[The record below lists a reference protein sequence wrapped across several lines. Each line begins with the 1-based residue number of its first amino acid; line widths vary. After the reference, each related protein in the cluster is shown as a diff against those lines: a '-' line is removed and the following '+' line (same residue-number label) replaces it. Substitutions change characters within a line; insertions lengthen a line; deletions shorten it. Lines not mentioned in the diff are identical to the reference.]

1 MGRAWAGFNY
11 RADETF
17 FSIARSWAKVTHC
30 FFLRYRPMNP
40 LTILRDSL
48 YFFRRHFTSILQL
61 CLPLVVLEAL
71 FSQLLY
77 RQLGDDASPAYGML
91 VSLLFY
97 PLYSAALILYLD
109 TRSNGQQISKRNLFA
124 RAVQLWPALALLI
137 LISSL
142 LIMAGLAL
150 FIFPGVWI
158 MINLVFAEYLLV
170 LRGLPVMQSMRESAR
185 MTTGHFMRIL
195 ICVLSVLAPLWLL
208 DGLLLMAFPEP
219 QPGAQLVLDSLSGF
233 LQLFSS
239 VVLYRLFML
248 LESEAGAS
256 AGN

>member
-1 MGRAWAGFNY
+1 
-11 RADETF
+11 
-17 FSIARSWAKVTHC
+17 
-30 FFLRYRPMNP
+30 MNP
-40 LTILRDSL
+40 LSVLRDSL
-48 YFFRRHFTSILQL
+48 YFFRRHLPNILQL
-61 CLPLVVLEAL
+61 CLPLVVAEAL
-71 FSQLLY
+71 LTQLLY
-77 RQLGDDASPAYGML
+77 RQLGDQASPAYGML

-109 TRSNGQQISKRNLFA
+109 TRSKGQDIAKRDLFA
-124 RAVQLWPALALLI
+124 RALQLWPQLALLI

-170 LRGLPVMQSMRESAR
+170 LRGRPVMLAMRESAS
-185 MTTGHFMRIL
+185 MTTGHFMRIMF
-195 ICVLSVLAPLWLL
+195 CVVAVLAPIWLI

-219 QPGAQLVLDSLSGF
+219 SPGMELAMDSLSGF
-233 LQLFSS
+233 LQLFST

-248 LESEAGAS
+248 LEGEAA
-256 AGN
+256 A

>member
-1 MGRAWAGFNY
+1 
-11 RADETF
+11 
-17 FSIARSWAKVTHC
+17 
-30 FFLRYRPMNP
+30 MNP
-40 LTILRDSL
+40 LSVLRDSL
-48 YFFRRHFTSILQL
+48 YFFRRHLVSILQL

-71 FSQLLY
+71 CTQLLY
-77 RQLGDDASPAYGML
+77 RQLGDQASAGYGML

-97 PLYSAALILYLD
+97 PLYSAALILYMD
-109 TRSNGQQISKRNLFA
+109 TRSNGQDIAKRNLFA
-124 RAVQLWPALALLI
+124 RAMQLWPSLALLI

-170 LRGLPVMQSMRESAR
+170 LRGLPVVQAMRESAR

-195 ICVLSVLAPLWLL
+195 VCVVAVLAPLWLL

-219 QPGAQLVLDSLSGF
+219 QPGVQLALDSLSGF

-248 LESEAGAS
+248 LENDALA
-256 AGN
+256 

>member
-1 MGRAWAGFNY
+1 
-11 RADETF
+11 
-17 FSIARSWAKVTHC
+17 
-30 FFLRYRPMNP
+30 MNP
-40 LTILRDSL
+40 LSVLRDSL
-48 YFFRRHFTSILQL
+48 YFFRRHLTSILQL

-71 FSQLLY
+71 FTQLLY
-77 RQLGDDASPAYGML
+77 RQLGEQASPAYGML

-109 TRSNGQQISKRNLFA
+109 TRSNGSDIAKRNLFA

-158 MINLVFAEYLLV
+158 MVNLVFAEYLLV
-170 LRGLPVMQSMRESAR
+170 LRGLPVIESMRTSAR
-185 MTTGHFMRIL
+185 MTTGHFLRIMVCML
-195 ICVLSVLAPLWLL
+195 AVLAPLWLI
-208 DGLLLMAFPEP
+208 DGLLLSAFPEP
-219 QPGAQLVLDSLSGF
+219 QGGVQLLLDSLSGF
-233 LQLFSS
+233 LQLFST

-248 LESEAGAS
+248 LESEAS
-256 AGN
+256 A

>member
-1 MGRAWAGFNY
+1 
-11 RADETF
+11 
-17 FSIARSWAKVTHC
+17 
-30 FFLRYRPMNP
+30 MNP
-40 LTILRDSL
+40 LSVLRDSL
-48 YFFRRHFTSILQL
+48 YFFRRHLVSILQL
-61 CLPLVVLEAL
+61 CLPLVILEAL
-71 FSQLLY
+71 CTQLLY
-77 RQLGDDASPAYGML
+77 RQLGDQASAGYGML

-97 PLYSAALILYLD
+97 PLYSAALILYMD
-109 TRSNGQQISKRNLFA
+109 TRSNGQDIAKRNLFA
-124 RAVQLWPALALLI
+124 RAVQLWPSLALLI

-170 LRGLPVMQSMRESAR
+170 LRGLPVVQAMRESAR
-185 MTTGHFMRIL
+185 MTTGHFMHIL
-195 ICVLSVLAPLWLL
+195 VCVVAVLAPLWLL

-219 QPGAQLVLDSLSGF
+219 QPGVQLALDSLSGF

-248 LESEAGAS
+248 LENDALA
-256 AGN
+256 

>member
-1 MGRAWAGFNY
+1 
-11 RADETF
+11 
-17 FSIARSWAKVTHC
+17 
-30 FFLRYRPMNP
+30 MNP
-40 LTILRDSL
+40 LSVLRDSL
-48 YFFRRHFTSILQL
+48 YFFRRHLVSILQL
-61 CLPLVVLEAL
+61 CLPLVILEAL
-71 FSQLLY
+71 CTQLLY
-77 RQLGDDASPAYGML
+77 RQLGDQASAGYGML

-97 PLYSAALILYLD
+97 PLYSAALILYMD
-109 TRSNGQQISKRNLFA
+109 TRSNGQDIAKRNLFA
-124 RAVQLWPALALLI
+124 RAVQLWPSLALLI

-170 LRGLPVMQSMRESAR
+170 LRGLPVVQAMRENAR

-195 ICVLSVLAPLWLL
+195 VCVVAVLAPLWLL

-219 QPGAQLVLDSLSGF
+219 QPGVQLALDSLSGF

-248 LESEAGAS
+248 LENDALA
-256 AGN
+256 

>member
-1 MGRAWAGFNY
+1 
-11 RADETF
+11 
-17 FSIARSWAKVTHC
+17 
-30 FFLRYRPMNP
+30 MNP
-40 LTILRDSL
+40 LSVLRDSL
-48 YFFRRHFTSILQL
+48 YFFRRHLTSILQL

-71 FSQLLY
+71 GTQLLY
-77 RQLGDDASPAYGML
+77 SQLGEQASPAYGML

-109 TRSNGQQISKRNLFA
+109 TRSNGQPIAKRDLFA

-158 MINLVFAEYLLV
+158 MVNLVFAEYLLV
-170 LRGLPVMQSMRESAR
+170 LRGLPVIESMRTSAR
-185 MTTGHFMRIL
+185 MTTGHFLRIMV
-195 ICVLSVLAPLWLL
+195 CMLSVLAPLWLI
-208 DGLLLMAFPEP
+208 DGLLLTAFPDP
-219 QPGAQLVLDSLSGF
+219 QPGVQLLLDSLSGF
-233 LQLFSS
+233 LQLFST

-248 LESEAGAS
+248 LEGEAS
-256 AGN
+256 A

>member
-1 MGRAWAGFNY
+1 
-11 RADETF
+11 
-17 FSIARSWAKVTHC
+17 
-30 FFLRYRPMNP
+30 MNP
-40 LTILRDSL
+40 LSVLRDSL
-48 YFFRRHFTSILQL
+48 YFFRRHLVNILQL
-61 CLPLVVLEAL
+61 CLPLVVAEAL
-71 FSQLLY
+71 CTQLLY
-77 RQLGDDASPAYGML
+77 RQLSEQASPAYGML

-97 PLYSAALILYLD
+97 PLYSAALILYMD
-109 TRSNGQQISKRNLFA
+109 TRSNGQDIAKRNLFA

-142 LIMAGLAL
+142 LILAGLAL

-170 LRGLPVMQSMRESAR
+170 LRGLPVVQAMRESAR
-185 MTTGHFMRIL
+185 MTTGHFLRIL
-195 ICVLSVLAPLWLL
+195 ICMLAVLAPLWLL

-219 QPGAQLVLDSLSGF
+219 QPGVQLALDSVSGF

-248 LESEAGAS
+248 LEGETGA
-256 AGN
+256 

>member
-1 MGRAWAGFNY
+1 
-11 RADETF
+11 
-17 FSIARSWAKVTHC
+17 
-30 FFLRYRPMNP
+30 MNP
-40 LTILRDSL
+40 LSVLRDSL
-48 YFFRRHFTSILQL
+48 YFFRRHLPSIIPL

-71 FSQLLY
+71 LTQLLY
-77 RQLGDDASPAYGML
+77 RQMGEQASPAYGML

-109 TRSNGQQISKRNLFA
+109 TRSNSQDISRRDLFA
-124 RAVQLWPALALLI
+124 RAVQLWPQLALLI

-170 LRGLPVMQSMRESAR
+170 LRGLPVVQSMRESAR
-185 MTTGHFMRIL
+185 MTTGHFMRIM
-195 ICVLSVLAPLWLL
+195 ICVLGVLAPIWLI
-208 DGLLLMAFPEP
+208 DGLLQMAIPEP
-219 QPGAQLVLDSLSGF
+219 SPATELAMDSLSGF
-233 LQLFSS
+233 LQLFST

-248 LESEAGAS
+248 LEGQADA
-256 AGN
+256 

>member
-1 MGRAWAGFNY
+1 
-11 RADETF
+11 
-17 FSIARSWAKVTHC
+17 
-30 FFLRYRPMNP
+30 MNP
-40 LTILRDSL
+40 LSVLRDSL
-48 YFFRRHFTSILQL
+48 YFFRRHLANILQL

-71 FSQLLY
+71 ASQLLY
-77 RQLGDDASPAYGML
+77 NQLGEQASPAYGML

-109 TRSNGQQISKRNLFA
+109 TRSNGEPVAKRNLFA

-158 MINLVFAEYLLV
+158 MVNLVFAEYLLV
-170 LRGLPVMQSMRESAR
+170 LRGLPVVEAMRTSAR
-185 MTTGHFMRIL
+185 MTTGHFLRIMV
-195 ICVLSVLAPLWLL
+195 CMLSVLAPLWLI
-208 DGLLLMAFPEP
+208 DGLLLTAFPDP
-219 QPGAQLVLDSLSGF
+219 QPGVQLVLDSLNGF
-233 LQLFSS
+233 LQLFST

-248 LESEAGAS
+248 LESEAGA
-256 AGN
+256 

>member
-1 MGRAWAGFNY
+1 
-11 RADETF
+11 
-17 FSIARSWAKVTHC
+17 
-30 FFLRYRPMNP
+30 MNP
-40 LTILRDSL
+40 LSILRDSL
-48 YFFRRHFTSILQL
+48 YFFRRHLTSIVQL

-71 FSQLLY
+71 FTQLLQN
-77 RQLGDDASPAYGML
+77 QLGEQASPAYGML

-109 TRSNGQQISKRNLFA
+109 TRSNGQLTAKRDLFA
-124 RAVQLWPALALLI
+124 RAVQLWPSLALLI

-150 FIFPGVWI
+150 FVFPGIWI

-170 LRGLPVMQSMRESAR
+170 LRGLPVIQSMRESAR

-195 ICVLSVLAPLWLL
+195 VCVLAVLAPLWLL
-208 DGLLLMAFPEP
+208 DGLLLMAFSEP
-219 QPGAQLVLDSLSGF
+219 QPAVQLALDSLSGF

-248 LESEAGAS
+248 LEAEQGA
-256 AGN
+256 

>member
-1 MGRAWAGFNY
+1 
-11 RADETF
+11 
-17 FSIARSWAKVTHC
+17 
-30 FFLRYRPMNP
+30 MNP
-40 LTILRDSL
+40 LSVLRDSL
-48 YFFRRHFTSILQL
+48 YFFRRHLLNIIQL
-61 CLPLVVLEAL
+61 CLPLVAAEAL
-71 FSQLLY
+71 CTQLLY
-77 RQLGDDASPAYGML
+77 RQLGDEASTAYGML

-97 PLYSAALILYLD
+97 PLYSAALILYMD
-109 TRSNGQQISKRNLFA
+109 TRSNGQDIAKRNLFA

-170 LRGLPVMQSMRESAR
+170 LRGLPVVQAMRESAR

-195 ICVLSVLAPLWLL
+195 ICMLAVLAPLWLL

-219 QPGAQLVLDSLSGF
+219 QPGVQLALDSLSGF

-248 LESEAGAS
+248 LEGEPNA
-256 AGN
+256 